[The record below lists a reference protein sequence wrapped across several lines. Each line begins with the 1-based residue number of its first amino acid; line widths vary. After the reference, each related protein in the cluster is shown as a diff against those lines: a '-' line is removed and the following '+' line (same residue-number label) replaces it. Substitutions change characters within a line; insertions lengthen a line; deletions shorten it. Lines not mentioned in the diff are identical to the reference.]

1 MRHEQRF
8 FFLVASGLQAHA
20 HAARAIATTTTTP
33 HLLLNPQLS
42 SQPHLIRAL
51 ISRISRFHFY
61 FSTSFFD
68 LFCSPS
74 AGRRFTISFS
84 SPRPSTEHPVP
95 IVPSLPNPQILFL
108 AKFGRKEC
116 LFLSFSRRMQQKSTA
131 QHGYGTVVGFV
142 CLVLM
147 ACRRL
152 DCDKKKKERKI

>member
-20 HAARAIATTTTTP
+20 HAARAIATTTNTP

-74 AGRRFTISFS
+74 ARRRFTILFS
-84 SPRPSTEHPVP
+84 SPRPSTQHPAP
-95 IVPSLPNPQILFL
+95 IVPSLPNPQIPFL

-116 LFLSFSRRMQQKSTA
+116 LLAPLFFSAHATKKYSTA
-131 QHGYGTVVGFV
+131 WLRYGGRI
-142 CLVLM
+142 CLSGVDGLQE
-147 ACRRL
+147 ARL
-152 DCDKKKKERKI
+152 